1 MPTSRHCIRCLL
13 FQVLLLLILGHAAM
27 GQISLAP
34 LSAGDY
40 RHLLQNARNGN
51 VTARTNLGVRLQ
63 YGLGVPRDLAEA
75 EYWLRAAS
83 GMGNPEAQFQLGVL
97 YLQPE
102 MVAEH
107 GQDALR
113 WFTRAA
119 SSGLWTAEYNIG
131 LMYLRG
137 LGTTM
142 NLAEAERWLR
152 KADRHGVKLAKSAL
166 GLLFLGSLDP
176 RRKSE
181 GFEFLRKAAKEGDA
195 DGRDNLAYC
204 YEFGIGTA
212 PDLQAAVSLYRQ
224 AAKAGNPDAMH
235 SLGLLYSSGK
245 GVQRNPSEAFK
256 WMKRACDAGDAPS
269 CWGLGKMYLT
279 GEGVAKNLVLAYTYI
294 GVGNVNSGLLAN
306 LARLLSEEQ
315 RSGAAAETDKWEAL
329 HAMQLSSLP
338 RYVDRT
344 PTLSANET
352 AAGQ

>member
-1 MPTSRHCIRCLL
+1 MPTSPLGISHSLL
-13 FQVLLLLILGHAAM
+13 QLLLLLFLGHVAI
-27 GQISLAP
+27 GQTVLAP
-34 LSAGDY
+34 LSPTNY
-40 RHLLQNARNGN
+40 RHLLQSARNGDVN
-51 VTARTNLGVRLQ
+51 ARTNLGVRLQ
-63 YGLGVPRDLAEA
+63 YGLSVPRDLVEA
-75 EYWLRAAS
+75 EHWLRAAS

-113 WFTRAA
+113 WFMRAA

-152 KADRHGVKLAKSAL
+152 KADRHGVNLAKSAL

-176 RRKSE
+176 RRKRE

-245 GVQRNPSEAFK
+245 GVRRDPSEAFK
-256 WMKRACDAGDAPS
+256 WMKRACDAGDVPS
-269 CWGLGKMYLT
+269 CWGLGKMYLA

-294 GVGNVNSGLLAN
+294 GIAHTNTEILDKLAP
-306 LARLLSEEQ
+306 LLSEEDK
-315 RSGAAAETDKWEAL
+315 STASAEAEKWEGL

-344 PTLSANET
+344 PTLSDNET